1 MNRQELEHLIRAA
14 GSITSCQNIVVL
26 GSQAI
31 LAAFPNAPEE
41 LLISMEA
48 DVYPLDSPELAD
60 LIDGSIGEISPFH
73 NTFGYYAHGVGPG
86 TAILPSGWKERLVR
100 VEGPGTSGVVGW
112 CISPPDLAV
121 SKLIAG
127 RDKDIAFVRS
137 MLLHSLV
144 DASTLRELAGE
155 LPEDQAKLL
164 LARLRKAL

>member
-1 MNRQELEHLIRAA
+1 M
-14 GSITSCQNIVVL
+14 L

-31 LAAFPNAPEE
+31 LAAFPNAPKE
-41 LLISMEA
+41 LLVSMEA
-48 DVYPLDSPELAD
+48 DLYPLESPELAD

-86 TAILPSGWKERLVR
+86 TAILPSGWKGRLVR
-100 VEGPGTSGVVGW
+100 VEGPGTSDVVGW

-137 MLLHSLV
+137 MLSHTLV
-144 DASTLRELAGE
+144 DASTLRALAGE